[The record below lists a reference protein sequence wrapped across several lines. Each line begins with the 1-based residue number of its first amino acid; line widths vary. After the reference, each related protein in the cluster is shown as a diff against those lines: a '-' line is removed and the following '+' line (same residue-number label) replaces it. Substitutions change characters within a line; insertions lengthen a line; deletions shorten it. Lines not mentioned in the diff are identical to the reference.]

1 MDLLCSRLYYWSH
14 IMSNVLE
21 KIETKLDQAISD
33 LEKMNNKKLYKLIDD
48 LEGIKQIIIIE
59 DCVRMSGQLNWLSK
73 KENKNDI

>member
-1 MDLLCSRLYYWSH
+1 MDLLCSRLFYWSH

-21 KIETKLDQAISD
+21 KIETKLDKAILD
-33 LEKMNNKKLYKLIDD
+33 LEKMNDKKLYKLIDD

-59 DCVRMSGQLNWLSK
+59 DCVKMSGQLNWLSK